1 MEIIT
6 PPEEIISQAIINVL
20 KKHEEMNPEKFNK
33 LLKGYKKKIL
43 IKTDLYP
50 IFLEFNDGKIKTTY
64 IIENK
69 RPDFSLFFYMET
81 LLALAEGKLNVIN
94 AFLGGKIKLSP
105 ILKIFSVL
113 KIYRILF
120 PPITCNKKELGAV

>member
-1 MEIIT
+1 MEILT
-6 PPEEIISQAIINVL
+6 PPEEIISQAVINIL

-33 LLKGYKKKIL
+33 LLKGYKKRIL

-50 IFLEFNDGKIKTTY
+50 ILLEFDDGKIKAHYVKET
-64 IIENK
+64 EK
-69 RPDFSLFFYMET
+69 ADFSLFFYMET
-81 LLALAEGKLNVIN
+81 LLALAEGRLNAIS

-113 KIYRILF
+113 KVYRILF
-120 PPITCNKKELGAV
+120 PPITSKKKELGAV